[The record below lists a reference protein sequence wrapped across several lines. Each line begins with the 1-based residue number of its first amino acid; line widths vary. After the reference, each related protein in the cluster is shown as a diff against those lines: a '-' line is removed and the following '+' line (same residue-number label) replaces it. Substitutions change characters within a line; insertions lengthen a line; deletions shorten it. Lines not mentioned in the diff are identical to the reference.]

1 MAHANTILTPNLT
14 KADDQADNTTTLTI
28 EPLHTGYGTT
38 LGNSVRRVLLSSIA
52 GSAIIAFK
60 IAEATHEFT
69 TVDGVKEDVVDI
81 MLNLKHINIKVHSDE
96 PVNLRLSTK
105 KAGVVTAGDIEA
117 NSDIEIVDPSQPIA
131 TIDGSSTF
139 TIDMLAEQG
148 RGYLTVEE
156 RQESVPSDMIAID
169 ALYSPV
175 TRVRYNV
182 ESTRVGQ
189 ITNLDKL
196 VISIK
201 TDGTITPKDAFEEA
215 NAILK
220 SQYEALAGQ
229 TTVATSQ
236 VDRAPVAPVVA
247 EVADDGSE
255 LNTSIEDLGLSAR
268 TTNALINNEIHTVSD
283 LISLTDSDLKELKGF
298 GNKAMEEVQDKISE
312 LSL

>member
-38 LGNSVRRVLLSSIA
+38 LGNSIRRVLLSSIA

-69 TVDGVKEDVVDI
+69 TIDGVKEDVVDI

-96 PVNLRLSTK
+96 PVYIRLSTK

-148 RGYLTVEE
+148 PWLPYRRGT
-156 RQESVPSDMIAID
+156 
-169 ALYSPV
+169 
-175 TRVRYNV
+175 TRI
-182 ESTRVGQ
+182 ST
-189 ITNLDKL
+189 K
-196 VISIK
+196 
-201 TDGTITPKDAFEEA
+201 
-215 NAILK
+215 
-220 SQYEALAGQ
+220 
-229 TTVATSQ
+229 
-236 VDRAPVAPVVA
+236 
-247 EVADDGSE
+247 
-255 LNTSIEDLGLSAR
+255 
-268 TTNALINNEIHTVSD
+268 
-283 LISLTDSDLKELKGF
+283 
-298 GNKAMEEVQDKISE
+298 
-312 LSL
+312 